1 MAECRAYA
9 NAAVTCADTGLA
21 AILGK
26 YSAGVE
32 GIGEVDQAKKDF
44 DKVND
49 ANVLAKTAAAREVI
63 NC

>member
-1 MAECRAYA
+1 M
-9 NAAVTCADTGLA
+9 TCADTGLA

-44 DKVND
+44 DEVND